1 MWASARRWCLTD
13 SVHLKREASIPR
25 SRFAPPWRAT
35 SSPCPRCPTRR
46 WGPLAIP
53 PRPRASAFSATPHP
67 ESLQLR
73 HSCLLFLPMQILP
86 CLFSNLRPAP
96 SPDFEPGP
104 AGRVSADSADSAPSV
119 AAPVSLPGLPRP
131 NPAGFVG
138 RRARPRTPPLCAPLF
153 SFLPPAARR
162 LRRPRRDR
170 VQAAR
175 VPGGL
180 ASWWPPPAPFKMHSL
195 GWGLWL
201 ISDLPGPLGCVWPKQ
216 HALVSGIPFS
226 GAAAP
231 RS

>member
-13 SVHLKREASIPR
+13 SVHLKRAASIPR

-46 WGPLAIP
+46 VGA
-53 PRPRASAFSATPHP
+53 PRDPAAPRASAFSATPHP

-131 NPAGFVG
+131 NLAGFVG
-138 RRARPRTPPLCAPLF
+138 RRTDTSPLRPAVLLSSPSSPT
-153 SFLPPAARR
+153 SAATAKG
-162 LRRPRRDR
+162 PG
-170 VQAAR
+170 
-175 VPGGL
+175 PGGPG
-180 ASWWPPPAPFKMHSL
+180 ARWPSELVATTR
-195 GWGLWL
+195 
-201 ISDLPGPLGCVWPKQ
+201 
-216 HALVSGIPFS
+216 AL
-226 GAAAP
+226 
-231 RS
+231 